1 MVCKMTLYTSRGG
14 NQRGSYIDG
23 LECKG
28 CGKKFPVGLRNA
40 CDECF
45 HSLEVKYRTEEV
57 REFLD
62 RDYIRSQPG
71 SMWRYW
77 PLLPADPVVGADGL
91 NPGMT
96 PLRECRNL
104 ARMLGARRILVKDD
118 TVNPTYS
125 FKDRPV
131 AVSIT
136 KIVEFGL
143 AGSGCAS
150 TGNLAG
156 AVAAASAKYGI
167 PSYVLVPSSTDRGKI
182 LPALAYGA
190 NLIEVDGTYDE
201 ANRISNLIA
210 DRYRIGFVNINLR
223 PYYVEGS
230 KTIAM
235 ETVEQLGWAL
245 PDRVIVPMGSGAL
258 LTAVSKGLN
267 EFAETGLIDDSAE
280 VMISGTQ
287 PYGCSP
293 ISDAY
298 SGTDGMIH
306 PVERPETVAE
316 SLAIGDPASGYEAL
330 SIIRKSAGFA
340 DAPDDREI
348 FEGQMLLARH
358 EGVFTEPAGGC
369 VIASLRRKLED
380 GTIGRD
386 ETIVCLITGNGLKS
400 QRHLDARSMGRTY
413 KVGNNTEEVE
423 KIFEKDIGGLN

>member
-1 MVCKMTLYTSRGG
+1 MAKRMALYTGRTGSKGG
-14 NQRGSYIDG
+14 TYVDC

-45 HSLEVKYRTEEV
+45 SSLEVKYRTEEL
-57 REFLD
+57 REFFGREFIQSHAPD
-62 RDYIRSQPG
+62 
-71 SMWRYW
+71 MWRYW
-77 PLLPADPVVGADGL
+77 PLLPADPAVGACGL

-104 ARMLGARRILVKDD
+104 AGILGVRRILVKDD

-136 KIVEFGL
+136 KIFEFGL
-143 AGSGCAS
+143 MGSGCAS

-156 AVAAASAKYGI
+156 AVAAASAKYSI
-167 PSYVLVPSSTDRGKI
+167 PSYVIVPSNTDRGKI
-182 LPALAYGA
+182 VPALAYGA
-190 NLIEVDGTYDE
+190 KLIEVEGTYDD

-235 ETVEQLGWAL
+235 ETVEQLGWKV

-258 LTAVSKGLN
+258 LTAVSKGFN
-267 EFAETGLIDDSAE
+267 EFDEIGLIGDSAE
-280 VMISGTQ
+280 IMISGTQ
-287 PYGCSP
+287 PAGCSP
-293 ISDAY
+293 ISHAFA
-298 SGTDGMIH
+298 GTDGVIH
-306 PVERPETVAE
+306 PVEKPETVAE

-330 SIIRKSAGFA
+330 SIINRSGGFA
-340 DAPDDREI
+340 DAAEDREI
-348 FEGQMLLARH
+348 CDGQMLLARH
-358 EGVFTEPAGGC
+358 EGIFAEPAGGC
-369 VIASLRRKLED
+369 VIASLRRKIED

-386 ETIVCLITGNGLKS
+386 ETVVCLITGNGLKS
-400 QRHLDARSMGRTY
+400 QRHLDATSMGGSYR
-413 KVGNNTEEVE
+413 VRNNTEEVE
-423 KIFEKDIGGLN
+423 KIFKDSLGGSS